1 VLLCLSPSSSWSNYV
16 SFSGWLIS
24 MSVVECGCVPFFAD
38 MLSIYSC
45 ILLFFCLKGK
55 VCTLYPNIVLF
66 LGFPWSLQRDVLVIL
81 INTQILPFDALE
93 NM

>member
-1 VLLCLSPSSSWSNYV
+1 MVDIY
-16 SFSGWLIS
+16 

-38 MLSIYSC
+38 MLSIYSG

-55 VCTLYPNIVLF
+55 VCTLYPNIVL
-66 LGFPWSLQRDVLVIL
+66 LRLSLDPPSRCFGNTL
-81 INTQILPFDALE
+81 IYTQILPFDALE